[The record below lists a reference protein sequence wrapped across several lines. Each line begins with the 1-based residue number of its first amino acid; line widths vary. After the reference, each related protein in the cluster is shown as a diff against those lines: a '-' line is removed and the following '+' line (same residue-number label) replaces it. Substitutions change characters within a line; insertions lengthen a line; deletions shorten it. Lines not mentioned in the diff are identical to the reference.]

1 MGRPV
6 IVLFEDSRSPA
17 AKTALDDLLI
27 SCVADTL
34 DVEDRQ
40 ALRRC
45 LEVRLCKGNHNLLDD
60 CRHVDD
66 IARRGELVV
75 AVFDDDKVR
84 RLLSLP
90 ARAPQNQVEAAIKKG
105 CPNPAGLEVVLL
117 DKNMETLLRAARDCH
132 VQATDEI
139 WTSAIQ
145 RKRLNARDQIL
156 KKLAFGART
165 FRDCVRKRLRS
176 FEQLV
181 TMAAQTIG

>member
-6 IVLFEDSRSPA
+6 IVLFEDARSPA
-17 AKTALDDLLI
+17 VKTALDDLLI

-34 DVEDRQ
+34 GIEDRQ
-40 ALRRC
+40 ALRPWLQVSLR
-45 LEVRLCKGNHNLLDD
+45 KGNASLLDD

-84 RLLSLP
+84 RLLGLP
-90 ARAPQNQVEAAIKKG
+90 GKTPASRVEAAIKKG
-105 CPNPAGLEVVLL
+105 CPNPTGLEVVLL
-117 DKNMETLLRAARDCH
+117 EKNMETLLRAARDCQ
-132 VQATDEI
+132 VEAADET
-139 WTSAIQ
+139 WNSAIAG
-145 RKRLNARDQIL
+145 KRLNARDQIL

-165 FRDCVRKRLRS
+165 FRDCVRKRVRS

-181 TMAAQTIG
+181 TIATGAIG